1 MSRSTLDMKIKKGYL
16 RNSGAQRGS
25 AEETNA
31 RIEKTTPNVGTTAQ
45 LVAYYEKWKDL
56 KYSRHTSGIIP
67 PLAILMQFITD
78 HIIVYPSAS
87 LREYCLRKD
96 VEEGLK
102 AAQLSRFRPYTLERL
117 QRHVKIVLRQ
127 QPGSLGIDK
136 RSIRKLLSNVY
147 TECETMMTQ
156 PPSVLLSRAANMAS
170 SELLLSCYDTADSTR
185 DTAILALAM
194 VVQWDVEKLEKSKG
208 ENFRTTDGKQWYF
221 DNFVSNKENW
231 IALPPANTAAIL
243 MYILTQ
249 PDDGKNLFN
258 GFSTDGPFA
267 LTGSEISEI
276 IARRLALYVLQDK
289 SKKMGSEEAAD
300 YMDATTQ
307 WMLNEQIPFY
317 SASIVRKR
325 QAALA
330 TKIQERRRQSL
341 VSMPHPREIDAEE
354 GLTFADPIVHNPTTT
369 VSADSELQYW
379 VEFLNSKP
387 SGTVKQP
394 QSPLRNS
401 AIERIQQ
408 FKQTDG
414 TPILSLIPV
423 ANTSAHA
430 AGQLKTPD
438 DGYFPEDWDSAVV
451 RVALTYNCNVIK
463 EDEGEPSDEEW
474 STVILGSLDSD
485 DLNET

>member
-1 MSRSTLDMKIKKGYL
+1 MSRSTLDMKIKKAYL
-16 RNSGAQRGS
+16 TNSGAPRGS
-25 AEETNA
+25 AEETNPP
-31 RIEKTTPNVGTTAQ
+31 IEKTTPNVGTTAQ

-56 KYSRHTSGIIP
+56 RCSGHISGIMF

-87 LREYCLRKD
+87 LRDYCLRKD

-102 AAQLSRFRPYTLERL
+102 AAQLSRFRPDTLQRL

-127 QPGSLGIDK
+127 QSEFLGIEK
-136 RSIRKLLSNVY
+136 RLVRKLLGNVY
-147 TECETMMTQ
+147 TECESMMTQ
-156 PPSVLLSRAANMAS
+156 PPSVLLSRAANLAS
-170 SELLLSCYDTADSTR
+170 TELLLSCYDTADSTR

-194 VVQWDVEKLEKSKG
+194 VVQWDVEKLEKAKG
-208 ENFRTTDGKQWYF
+208 ENLRTTDGRLWFF
-221 DNFVSNKENW
+221 DGFVNNKDKW

-258 GFSTDGPFA
+258 GVSTDGPFA
-267 LTGSEISEI
+267 LTGAEISEI

-289 SKKMGSEEAAD
+289 SKKLGSEEAAD

-330 TKIQERRRQSL
+330 TKIRERRRQSL
-341 VSMPHPREIDAEE
+341 VSMPHPQEIDSEE
-354 GLTFADPIVHNPTTT
+354 GLTFADPIVHNPTTPD
-369 VSADSELQYW
+369 SADSELRYW
-379 VEFLNSKP
+379 VEVLNSKP
-387 SGTVKQP
+387 SDTVKEAR
-394 QSPLRNS
+394 SPLRNS
-401 AIERIQQ
+401 AIEKNQNV
-408 FKQTDG
+408 KQSDG
-414 TPILSLIPV
+414 APILSLAPFTI
-423 ANTSAHA
+423 ASAHA
-430 AGQLKTPD
+430 AGQLKTAD

-451 RVALTYNCNVIK
+451 QAALAYNCNVIK

-474 STVILGSLDSD
+474 STVILGSLDGD
-485 DLNET
+485 DTNKI